1 MKKSK
6 VYYVLLFI
14 VILVTLLMIFPFVW
28 TIVMS
33 FKTDNDIINAPLALP
48 KVWNFDNYVRAL
60 KTLNIFAMYKNTFIV
75 VVTTQIVSLVI
86 TFMSSFAI
94 CRMKFQNRKIKNLL
108 YTYYLLG
115 ISVPVYI
122 LLFPIYRINI
132 RLGVL
137 DTLLSLILPY
147 IAITIPFNTLLFVG
161 FMKGF
166 PKELE
171 EAAIIDGCDLIHLC
185 IRVVVPILK
194 PVIATVTIFNVIYN
208 WNEFPFAVTYI
219 SSSANYTISLA
230 TSMFKGAYSRDYSA
244 MIAAAVLIMIPQL
257 IFYALLQKQ
266 IIAGMTE
273 DAVKA

>member
-1 MKKSK
+1 MKKAKS
-6 VYYVLLFI
+6 YYLLIFI
-14 VILVTLLMIFPFVW
+14 VVLITLLMIFPFVW

-33 FKTDNDIINAPLALP
+33 FKTDTDIINAPLALP
-48 KVWNFDNYVRAL
+48 KVWNFDNYIRAL
-60 KTLNIFAMYKNTFIV
+60 KTLDIFAMYKNTFFIV
-75 VVTTQIVSLVI
+75 IVTQIVSLVI

-94 CRMKFQNRKIKNLL
+94 CRMKFKNRRIKNLL
-108 YTYYLLG
+108 YIYYLIG

-132 RLGVL
+132 QLGVL
-137 DTLLSLILPY
+137 DTPWSLILPY

-166 PKELE
+166 PQELE
-171 EAAIIDGCDLIHLC
+171 EAAIIDGCNLVHLC
-185 IRVVVPILK
+185 TRVVVPILK
-194 PVIATVTIFNVIYN
+194 PVIATVTVFNVIYN
-208 WNEFPFAVTYI
+208 WNEFPFAVTFI
-219 SSSANYTISLA
+219 SSPANYTVSLA

-273 DAVKA
+273 GAVKG

>member
-6 VYYVLLFI
+6 SYYILIFI
-14 VILVTLLMIFPFVW
+14 SVVVTLFMIFPFVW

-33 FKTDNDIINAPLALP
+33 FKTDTEIINTPLSLP
-48 KVWNFDNYVRAL
+48 AVWNFENYKRAL
-60 KTLNIFAMYKNTFIV
+60 QTLDIFSMYKNTFFIV
-75 VVTTQIVSLVI
+75 FVTQIISLVI

-94 CRMKFQNRKIKNLL
+94 CRMKFKNKKLRNFL
-108 YTYYLLG
+108 YDYYLIG
-115 ISVPVYI
+115 ISVPIYI
-122 LLFPIYRINI
+122 LLFPVYRVNI

-137 DTLLSLILPY
+137 DTPWSLILPY

-161 FMKGF
+161 FMRGF
-166 PKELE
+166 PRELE
-171 EAAIIDGCDLIHLC
+171 EAAIIDGCGLFQLC
-185 IRVVVPILK
+185 TKVVVPILK
-194 PVIATVTIFNVIYN
+194 PVIATVTVFNVIYN

-219 SSSANYTISLA
+219 SSPSKYTVSLA

-257 IFYALLQKQ
+257 VFYAVLQKQ

-273 DAVKA
+273 GAVKS

>member
-14 VILVTLLMIFPFVW
+14 VILITLLMIFPFVW

-33 FKTDNDIINAPLALP
+33 FKTDNDIINAPLALH
-48 KVWNFDNYVRAL
+48 KVWNFHNYVRAL
-60 KTLNIFAMYKNTFIV
+60 KTLNILAMYKNTFIV

-137 DTLLSLILPY
+137 DTLWSLILPY

-185 IRVVVPILK
+185 IRVV
-194 PVIATVTIFNVIYN
+194 ATVTIFNVIYN

-219 SSSANYTISLA
+219 SSSVNYTISLA

-273 DAVKA
+273 GAVKA

>member
-14 VILVTLLMIFPFVW
+14 VILITLLMIFPFVW

-137 DTLLSLILPY
+137 DTLWSLILPY
-147 IAITIPFNTLLFVG
+147 IAITITFNTLLFVC

-219 SSSANYTISLA
+219 SSSVNYTISLA

-273 DAVKA
+273 GAVKA

>member
-1 MKKSK
+1 MKKAKS
-6 VYYVLLFI
+6 YYLLIFI
-14 VILVTLLMIFPFVW
+14 VVLITLLMIFPFVW

-33 FKTDNDIINAPLALP
+33 FKTDTDIINAPLALP
-48 KVWNFDNYVRAL
+48 KVWNFDNYIRAL
-60 KTLNIFAMYKNTFIV
+60 KTLDIFAMYKNTFFIV
-75 VVTTQIVSLVI
+75 IVTQIVSLVI

-94 CRMKFQNRKIKNLL
+94 CRMKFKNRRIKNLL
-108 YTYYLLG
+108 YIYYLIG

-132 RLGVL
+132 QLGVL
-137 DTLLSLILPY
+137 DTPWSLILPY
-147 IAITIPFNTLLFVG
+147 IAIKIPFNTLLFVG

-166 PKELE
+166 PQELE
-171 EAAIIDGCDLIHLC
+171 EAAIIDGCNLVHLC
-185 IRVVVPILK
+185 TRVVVPILK
-194 PVIATVTIFNVIYN
+194 PVIATVTVFNVIYN
-208 WNEFPFAVTYI
+208 WNEFPFAVTFI
-219 SSSANYTISLA
+219 SSPANYTVSLA

-273 DAVKA
+273 GAVKA